1 MATTSTHARNDAS
14 VGELVSRV
22 ATDLS
27 TLVRQELALA
37 KAEVKH
43 EAGQAGKAAGM
54 FGVGALAGVM
64 TLVFLSV
71 AALFG
76 LVAAGLSTWLS
87 ALVIGVLWAVLGGIF
102 VLLGAREVKSIGAP
116 ERTIKT
122 VKEDVEWVK
131 HRGR

>member
-1 MATTSTHARNDAS
+1 MATTSTHSRSDAS

-27 TLVRQELALA
+27 TLIRQELALA
-37 KAEVKH
+37 KAEVKQ
-43 EAGQAGKAAGM
+43 EVTQAGKAAGL
-54 FGVGALAGVM
+54 FGVGAVAGLMV
-64 TLVFLSV
+64 LVFLSA

-76 LVAAGLSTWLS
+76 LANVVDGWLAALIVAVVWAVIGAVAA
-87 ALVIGVLWAVLGGIF
+87 
-102 VLLGAREVKSIGAP
+102 LLGARSIRHIEPP

-131 HRGR
+131 NRAR

>member
-1 MATTSTHARNDAS
+1 

-37 KAEVKH
+37 KAEVKQ
-43 EAGQAGKAAGM
+43 EAAQAGKAAGM
-54 FGVGALAGVM
+54 FGVGALAGLM
-64 TLVFLSV
+64 TLVFLSI
-71 AALFG
+71 
-76 LVAAGLSTWLS
+76 AGLFALALALPLWLS
-87 ALVIGVLWAVLGGIF
+87 ALIVAAVWGVVALVL
-102 VLLGAREVKSIGAP
+102 VLLGSREIKHIEPP

-131 HRGR
+131 SRTR

>member
-43 EAGQAGKAAGM
+43 EATQAGKAAGM

-76 LVAAGLSTWLS
+76 LVAAGLATWLA
-87 ALVIGVLWAVLGGIF
+87 ALIIGVLWAVIGGVF
-102 VLLGAREVKSIGAP
+102 ALLGARELKSIDPP